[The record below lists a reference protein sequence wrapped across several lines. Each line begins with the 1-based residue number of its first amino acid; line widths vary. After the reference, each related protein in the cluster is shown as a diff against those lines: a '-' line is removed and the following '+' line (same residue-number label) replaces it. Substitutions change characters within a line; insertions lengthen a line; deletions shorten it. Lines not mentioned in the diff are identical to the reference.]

1 MPEEPTETTAPESSP
16 EEHPEEQAAEEQR
29 PETSATIVYCSR
41 CGGVMGATDRFCHA
55 CGWEVGSSEAPRTPS
70 PVVNPS
76 DRNRLTALLLCI
88 FLGWVGAHRF
98 YVGKVGTGLIWL
110 FTFAFLGVGVI
121 YDLIFLATGEFRDVQ
136 ERRLVR
142 WE

>member
-1 MPEEPTETTAPESSP
+1 MPDEPTETAAPESSA
-16 EEHPEEQAAEEQR
+16 QEQR

-41 CGGVMGATDRFCHA
+41 CGGVMGASDRFCHV
-55 CGWEVGSSEAPRTPS
+55 CGWEVGASEAPRMPA

-121 YDLIFLATGEFRDVQ
+121 YDLIFLATGEFRDDR

-142 WE
+142 WD

>member
-1 MPEEPTETTAPESSP
+1 MS
-16 EEHPEEQAAEEQR
+16 
-29 PETSATIVYCSR
+29 
-41 CGGVMGATDRFCHA
+41 ATDRFCHA
-55 CGWEVGSSEAPRTPS
+55 CGWEVGTSETPRMPA

-76 DRNRLTALLLCI
+76 DRNRLTALLLCV

-98 YVGKVGTGLIWL
+98 YVGKIGTGLIWL
-110 FTFAFLGVGVI
+110 FTFAFLGIGVI
-121 YDLIFLATGEFRDVQ
+121 YDLIFIATGEFRDDR